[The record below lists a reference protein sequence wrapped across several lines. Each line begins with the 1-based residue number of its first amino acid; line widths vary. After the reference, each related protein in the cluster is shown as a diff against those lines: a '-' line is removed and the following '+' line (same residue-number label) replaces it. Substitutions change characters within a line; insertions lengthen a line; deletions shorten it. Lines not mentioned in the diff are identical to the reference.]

1 MKPIKEEIV
10 DIMPK
15 YLENRASEAESL
27 KLMDALIESKELRT
41 KMNVM
46 ASGLNRMLKRRRLL
60 RFES

>member
-1 MKPIKEEIV
+1 MKPIKEEIE

-15 YLENRASEAESL
+15 YLENRASELESL
-27 KLMDALIESKELRT
+27 KLMDALIESEELRT
-41 KMNVM
+41 RMNVM

>member
-15 YLENRASEAESL
+15 YLENRASEGESL
-27 KLMDALIESKELRT
+27 KLMDALIESEELRT
-41 KMNVM
+41 RMNVM